1 MYNIVT
7 IEAWESY
14 KDSKES
20 ELKRLKKEHKEIN
33 DKLTEKVSDEVFKR
47 LILEQQLIDLDI
59 KIVENNI
66 QSSQLSLKN
75 FILTDKKI
83 EVLDELDSVERI

>member
-20 ELKRLKKEHKEIN
+20 ELKRLKKRHKEIN

-47 LILEQQLIDLDI
+47 LMLEQQLIDLDI

>member
-1 MYNIVT
+1 MNNIVT

-20 ELKRLKKEHKEIN
+20 ELKRLKKRHKEIN

-47 LILEQQLIDLDI
+47 LMLEQQLIDLDI

-83 EVLDELDSVERI
+83 EVWRNRFC

>member
-1 MYNIVT
+1 MNNIVT
-7 IEAWESY
+7 IEGWESY

-33 DKLTEKVSDEVFKR
+33 DKLTKKVSDEVFKR
-47 LILEQQLIDLDI
+47 LMLEQQLIDLDI

>member
-20 ELKRLKKEHKEIN
+20 ELKRLKKRHKEIN

-47 LILEQQLIDLDI
+47 LMLEQQLIDLDI

-83 EVLDELDSVERI
+83 EVLDELDSFERI

>member
-33 DKLTEKVSDEVFKR
+33 DKLTKKVSDEVFKR
-47 LILEQQLIDLDI
+47 LMLEQQLVDLDI